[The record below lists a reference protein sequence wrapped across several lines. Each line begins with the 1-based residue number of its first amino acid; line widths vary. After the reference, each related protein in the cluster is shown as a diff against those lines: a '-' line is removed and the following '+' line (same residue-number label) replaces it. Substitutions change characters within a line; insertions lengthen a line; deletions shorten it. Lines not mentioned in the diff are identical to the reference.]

1 MLTGS
6 SRDGAA
12 EALAAF
18 LDRHERLVVLTGAGC
33 SAPSGIPDYRDAD
46 GSWKHTKPMTFADF
60 TGSAAARRRYWA
72 GSLRGW
78 PRVRDARAN
87 PAHEALAHLEQA
99 GRVVRLVTQNVDGL
113 HQRAGS
119 RRVTDLHG
127 RLDHVECLQCGAL
140 IHRQDVQWL
149 LLAWNPRYASSS
161 VHPKDAGRAASAPP
175 GVDGEV
181 RPDGDA
187 HVAASPEELVVPDCP
202 ECGGVLKPRVVFF
215 GENVPRLR
223 VEEALAALDAADAL
237 LVVGSSLMVYSG
249 YRFVRAAR
257 ERGRPIALVNLGRT
271 RADDEC
277 CLKLARDC
285 ADLLP
290 AAVAARRTAPTT
302 SKHALNGIS
311 RAWSACGRWFPR
323 DTISSSLDP
332 STQLESP
339 GGRGGR

>member
-1 MLTGS
+1 MALTGGS
-6 SRDGAA
+6 NADALDSDAMLATAA
-12 EALAAF
+12 HGDDAAALAAF
-18 LDRHERLVVLTGAGC
+18 LGRHRRLVVLTGAGC

-46 GSWKHTKPMTFADF
+46 GAWKHTKPMTFADF

-87 PAHEALAHLEQA
+87 AAHVALARLEQA

-119 RRVTDLHG
+119 RRVVDLHG
-127 RLDHVECLQCGAL
+127 RLDLVECLGCGAVVL
-140 IHRQDVQWL
+140 REDVQSL
-149 LLAWNPRYASSS
+149 LVAWNPGFAPTPREDG
-161 VHPKDAGRAASAPP
+161 PAALQPP

-187 HVAASPEELVVPDCP
+187 RVAATPDELLVPDCR

-215 GENVPRLR
+215 GESVPRSR
-223 VEEALAALDAADAL
+223 VDEAFAALDEADAL

-257 ERGRPIALVNLGRT
+257 ERGRPVALVNLGRT
-271 RADDEC
+271 RADGEC
-277 CLKLARDC
+277 CLKLERDC
-285 ADLLP
+285 ATLL
-290 AAVAARRTAPTT
+290 AEAVAAA
-302 SKHALNGIS
+302 S
-311 RAWSACGRWFPR
+311 
-323 DTISSSLDP
+323 
-332 STQLESP
+332 
-339 GGRGGR
+339 